1 MLRSVA
7 AAEPAVT
14 VTETSGAV
22 SMVVALIAMAISAAE
37 PVRVFTAVALIATV
51 VLPSSV
57 FNAAAA
63 TDASVTVMV

>member
-1 MLRSVA
+1 MPVEAIAIFTSATKPVSV
-7 AAEPAVT
+7 P
-14 VTETSGAV
+14 
-22 SMVVALIAMAISAAE
+22 
-37 PVRVFTAVALIATV
+37 TAVAVIATV